1 MVVAGL
7 RAEALGGLGELADFG
22 EICLI
27 HGHSVTGE
35 GRKGLFEAEL
45 TTRNSRLD
53 SDDIIAEIIAVLV
66 LGTGAVQRSVAESA
80 TLMLRSKAS
89 LRRRRGGTALRRSC
103 RGVIDSDGEALGA
116 AVTVIVGGVRR
127 GRRGCAAHGITRMA
141 V

>member
-53 SDDIIAEIIAVLV
+53 SDDIIAAEIAVLV
-66 LGTGAVQRSVAESA
+66 LRTGAVQRSVAESA
-80 TLMLRSKAS
+80 LMLRSKAS
-89 LRRRRGGTALRRSC
+89 LRRRRGSKAALRRSC